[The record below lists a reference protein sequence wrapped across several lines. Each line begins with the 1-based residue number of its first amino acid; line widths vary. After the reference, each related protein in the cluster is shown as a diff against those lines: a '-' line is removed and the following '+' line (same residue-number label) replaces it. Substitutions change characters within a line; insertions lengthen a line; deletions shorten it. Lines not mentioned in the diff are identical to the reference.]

1 MSAAALTRRLRA
13 WGVRT
18 HVVFL
23 CAACILPLLAV
34 SLLATWRLAEAERD
48 TDRVQLQGTAE
59 ALSAAVDLKLQ
70 NAATALSALATSP
83 ALSRATLA
91 EFYRQ
96 CQAIAAEHNA
106 WILLS
111 DTEGQELLNTL
122 DPLEGPQRRL
132 GYREVLNRA
141 FATGTFQVSDLRTT
155 DVRNAPQVTTYLPV
169 VSQDGERLAIMMSF
183 KVAEIARILQQKNL
197 PQSWIV
203 AVVDRNHVILA
214 RNSEPERFVG
224 RQVTPTTDAL
234 MKRTDAATF
243 QSAAHDGTSVFGAFV
258 RSPFSGWTVFIGIPR
273 AEVDGPLRRTFWQIG
288 LAAAALLLVGAGLAT
303 VVGGHLARSLDR
315 VCRAALALAEDLP
328 WVPFRS
334 TIREV
339 NDVVAAHQAADN
351 LLRQRSHERDQ
362 AWALL
367 RDAVDSISE
376 GFVIFDPEDRLVM
389 CNQRYLD
396 LYPQSA
402 PAMVPGT
409 TFEDILRYG
418 LRRGEYVDAVGREQE
433 WMAERLRDH
442 RAATGA
448 IEQHH
453 SDGRWIMV
461 TERRTRNGGIAGLRI
476 DITERKRAQAEAEAA
491 RARIADFAEAA
502 TDWFWETDA
511 EARITFVSDGFEK
524 TAGIPR
530 STVLGRCL
538 YLEHDG
544 VPEPHK
550 ADVLARR
557 PLRDVV
563 IERQH
568 LGKTYFVTFSGKPV
582 YDDKGRFTGYRGTSR
597 NVTAQITADLA
608 LAHQTEVFSTLI
620 DNLPL
625 GVGLVDR
632 DFRWMAFNRA
642 FLELFDLAPDSI
654 KVGDPFGKF
663 VRINAMRGEYGA
675 VGDIETE
682 VRRRMAIAKRPE
694 FFQFERTRPGGR
706 TIDHRRVPLSGGGFV
721 TTYIDVSAARRREDD
736 LRDIRARLER
746 QAEELDMARITAEQ
760 ARESAAAANA
770 AKSRFLANMSHELR
784 TPLNAILG
792 FSEIMSKRL
801 LGPLH
806 GPYQSYAQDIH
817 VSGQYLLRLISD
829 LLDLSKIEVGQMD
842 LREEMVDLPDLANE
856 CMRLL
861 LDKAQAGQVTLETRL
876 PETFPL
882 VFADRLR
889 LKQAL
894 LNLLSNAV
902 KFTPSGGRIEV
913 TGRLL
918 PEGGAVISVA
928 DTGIGMKAAD
938 IALALEPFRQ
948 IDNALTRR
956 TEGTGLGLPLT
967 KALIET
973 HGGSL
978 HIRSEPGRGTQVDLR
993 LPEDRLVRRPGQD
1006 VPVKAGVS

>member
-1 MSAAALTRRLRA
+1 MSAGALTERLRA
-13 WGVRT
+13 LGVRA

-34 SLLATWRLAEAERD
+34 SLLATWRLAEAQRD
-48 TDRVQLQGTAE
+48 TDSVQLKSTAE
-59 ALSAAVDLKLQ
+59 ALSDAVDLKLQ
-70 NAATALSALATSP
+70 NAFTALSALATSP

-96 CQAIAAEHNA
+96 CAAVAAEHNA
-106 WILLS
+106 WILLI
-111 DTEGQELLNTL
+111 DADGTELLNTQDSL
-122 DPLEGPQRRL
+122 DMPPRRL
-132 GYREVLNRA
+132 VLRDVLERA
-141 FATGTFQVSDLRTT
+141 LQTRTFQVSDLRNLNA
-155 DVRNAPQVTTYLPV
+155 RNGPQVSTYLPIFR
-169 VSQDGERLAIMMSF
+169 DGERFALMMSF
-183 KVAEIARILQQKNL
+183 KVDEIARVLRQKNL
-197 PQSWIV
+197 PESWIV
-203 AVVDRNHVILA
+203 ALVDRNRTILA
-214 RNSEPERFVG
+214 RNREMERYVG
-224 RQVTPTTDAL
+224 QQVTPTTRAL
-234 MKRTDAATF
+234 MKTSDAATF
-243 QSAAHDGTSVFGAFV
+243 ESAAHDGTSVFGAFV
-258 RSPFSGWTVFIGIPR
+258 RSSFSGWTVFIAIPQ
-273 AEVDGPLRRTFWQIG
+273 AEVEAPLRRTFWQIG
-288 LAAAALLLVGAGLAT
+288 LAAAALLLLGAGLAALI
-303 VVGGHLARSLDR
+303 GGHLARSLDR
-315 VCRAALALAEDLP
+315 VSRVALALAEDLP

-351 LLRQRSHERDQ
+351 LLRQRSHERDE
-362 AWALL
+362 AEARL

-376 GFVIFDPEDRLVM
+376 GFVIYDPDDRLVM
-389 CNQRYLD
+389 CNQRYLE

-409 TFEDILRYG
+409 RFEDILRYG
-418 LRRGEYVDAVGREQE
+418 LARGEYVDAVGREEE
-433 WMAERLRDH
+433 WLSERLRDH
-442 RAATGA
+442 RAATG
-448 IEQHH
+448 IVEQHH
-453 SDGRWIMV
+453 RDGRWIMV
-461 TERRTRNGGIAGLRI
+461 AERRTRDGGIAGLRI
-476 DITERKRAQAEAEAA
+476 DITERKKAQAEAEAA
-491 RARIADFAEAA
+491 RIRVADFAEAA

-511 EARITFVSDGFEK
+511 ECRLTFVSDGFEK
-524 TAGIPR
+524 ALGFPA
-530 STVLGRCL
+530 SAVLGRCL
-538 YLEHDG
+538 YLEHGG
-544 VPEPHK
+544 VAEPHK

-557 PLRDVV
+557 PLRDVLV
-563 IERQH
+563 ERSD
-568 LGKTYFVTFSGKPV
+568 LGRTYFVKFSGKPV
-582 YDDKGRFTGYRGTSR
+582 YDDRGTFTGYRGTTR
-597 NVTAQITADLA
+597 NVTAEIKADRT

-632 DFRWMAFNRA
+632 EFRWMAFNRA
-642 FLELFDLAPDSI
+642 FLELFDLAPGSI
-654 KVGDPFGKF
+654 EVGDPFEKF
-663 VRINAMRGEYGA
+663 IRINAERGEYGPVDVEA
-675 VGDIETE
+675 EI
-682 VRRRMAIAKRPE
+682 RRRMTIAKRPE
-694 FFQFERTRPGGR
+694 SFQFERTRPGGR
-706 TIDHRRVPLSGGGFV
+706 TIDTRRVPLSGGGFV

-746 QAEELDMARITAEQ
+746 QAAELDAARISAEH

-806 GPYQSYAQDIH
+806 GPYQTYAQDIH

-861 LDKAQAGQVTLETRL
+861 LDKAQASEVTMETRL
-876 PETFPL
+876 PEKFPL

-902 KFTPSGGRIEV
+902 KFTPPGGRVDV

-918 PEGGAVISVA
+918 PDGGAVVTVA
-928 DTGIGMKAAD
+928 DTGIGMRAAD

-956 TEGTGLGLPLT
+956 TEGTGLGLPLAKT
-967 KALIET
+967 LIEM

-978 HIRSEPGRGTQVDLR
+978 QIRSEPGRGTQVDLR
-993 LPEDRLVRRPGQD
+993 LPEDRLVRPPGEEASVQ
-1006 VPVKAGVS
+1006 AGVS

>member
-1 MSAAALTRRLRA
+1 MSATAPKRRPRA
-13 WGVRT
+13 WGVRA

-23 CAACILPLLAV
+23 CVACILPLLAV
-34 SLLATWRLAEAERD
+34 SLLATWRLAEAERG
-48 TDRVQLQGTAE
+48 TDSAQLKSTAE
-59 ALSAAVDLKLQ
+59 ALSSAIDLKLQ

-96 CQAIAAEHNA
+96 CQAVAAEHKA

-111 DTEGQELLNTL
+111 DAEGQELLNTL

-132 GYREVLNRA
+132 AYREVLQRA
-141 FATGTFQVSDLRTT
+141 LATGSFQVSDLRTT

-169 VSQDGERLAIMMSF
+169 VSHDGERLALMLSF
-183 KVAEIARILQQKNL
+183 KVDEIARVLRQKTL
-197 PQSWIV
+197 PESWIV
-203 AVVDRNHVILA
+203 AVVDRTRTILA
-214 RNSEPERFVG
+214 RNRDMDRYVG
-224 RQVTPTTDAL
+224 QKVTPTTEAL
-234 MKRTDAATF
+234 LKTSYAATF
-243 QSAAHDGTSVFGAFV
+243 DSAAHDGTSVFGAFA
-258 RSPFSGWTVFIGIPR
+258 RSAFSGWTVFIAMPQ
-273 AEVDGPLRRTFWQIG
+273 ADVDAPLRRTFWQIG
-288 LAAAALLLVGAGLAT
+288 LAAAALLLLGAGMAAL
-303 VVGGHLARSLDR
+303 VGGHLASSLDR
-315 VCRAALALAEDLP
+315 VSQVALALAEDLP

-334 TIREV
+334 SIREV
-339 NDVVAAHQAADN
+339 NDVVAAHQAADS

-362 AWALL
+362 VWALL

-409 TFEDILRYG
+409 TFEDIVRYG
-418 LRRGEYVDAVGREQE
+418 LRRGEYADAVGREEE
-433 WMAERLRDH
+433 WLAERLREH
-442 RAATGA
+442 RAASGA

-461 TERRTRNGGIAGLRI
+461 TERRTSNGGIAGLRI

-491 RARIADFAEAA
+491 RVRVADFAEAA

-511 EARITFVSDGFEK
+511 ECRLTFVSDGFEK
-524 TAGIPR
+524 ALGFPG
-530 STVLGRCL
+530 SAVLGRCL

-544 VPEPHK
+544 VAEPHK

-557 PLRDVV
+557 PLRDVLA
-563 IERQH
+563 ERSD
-568 LGKTYFVTFSGKPV
+568 LGRTYFVKFSGKPI
-582 YDDKGRFTGYRGTSR
+582 YDDRGRFIGYRGTTR
-597 NVTAQITADLA
+597 NVTAEIAADRA

-632 DFRWMAFNRA
+632 EFRWQAFNRA

-654 KVGDPFGKF
+654 KVGDPFEKF
-663 VRINAMRGEYGA
+663 IRINAERGEYGP
-675 VGDIETE
+675 VGDIEAE

-736 LRDIRARLER
+736 LRDIRERLER
-746 QAEELDMARITAEQ
+746 QAEELDMARIAAEH

-806 GPYQSYAQDIH
+806 GPYHSYAQDIH

-861 LDKAQAGQVTLETRL
+861 LDKAQAGQVTLETSL
-876 PETFPL
+876 PENLPL

-902 KFTPSGGRIEV
+902 KFTPPGGRIEV
-913 TGRLL
+913 TGGLL
-918 PEGGAVISVA
+918 PDGGAMITVA
-928 DTGIGMKAAD
+928 DTGIGMKPAD

-993 LPEDRLVRRPGQD
+993 LPEDRLVRRPSQEA
-1006 VPVKAGVS
+1006 PAKAGVS

>member
-1 MSAAALTRRLRA
+1 
-13 WGVRT
+13 
-18 HVVFL
+18 
-23 CAACILPLLAV
+23 
-34 SLLATWRLAEAERD
+34 
-48 TDRVQLQGTAE
+48 
-59 ALSAAVDLKLQ
+59 
-70 NAATALSALATSP
+70 
-83 ALSRATLA
+83 
-91 EFYRQ
+91 
-96 CQAIAAEHNA
+96 
-106 WILLS
+106 
-111 DTEGQELLNTL
+111 
-122 DPLEGPQRRL
+122 
-132 GYREVLNRA
+132 
-141 FATGTFQVSDLRTT
+141 
-155 DVRNAPQVTTYLPV
+155 
-169 VSQDGERLAIMMSF
+169 MMSF
-183 KVAEIARILQQKNL
+183 KVDEIARVLRQKNL

-203 AVVDRNHVILA
+203 AVVDRNHIILA
-214 RNSEPERFVG
+214 RNRDMDRFVG
-224 RQVTPTTDAL
+224 QQVTPTTEAL
-234 MKRTDAATF
+234 MKTSDATTF
-243 QSAAHDGTSVFGAFV
+243 QSASHDGSSVFGAFV

-273 AEVDGPLRRTFWQIG
+273 SEVDAPLWRTFWQIG
-288 LAAAALLLVGAGLAT
+288 LAAGALLLLGAGLAA

-315 VCRAALALAEDLP
+315 VSHVALALAEDLP

-376 GFVIFDPEDRLVM
+376 GFVIFDPDDRLVM

-396 LYPQSA
+396 LYPESA

-409 TFEDILRYG
+409 TFEDIVRYG
-418 LRRGEYVDAVGREQE
+418 LRRGEYAEAVGREEE
-433 WMAERLRDH
+433 WLAERLRDH
-442 RAATGA
+442 RAAKGNV
-448 IEQHH
+448 EQQH

-491 RARIADFAEAA
+491 QVRVADFAEAA

-511 EARITFVSDGFEK
+511 ESRITFVSEGFEK
-524 TAGIPR
+524 AVGVPK
-530 STVLGRCL
+530 SSVLGRCL

-544 VPEPHK
+544 VPEAHK

-563 IERQH
+563 IERRDD
-568 LGKTYFVTFSGKPV
+568 GKTYFVTFSGKPV

-597 NVTAQITADLA
+597 NVTAEITADRA

-632 DFRWMAFNRA
+632 EFRWMAFNRT
-642 FLELFDLAPDSI
+642 FLELFDLTPDSI
-654 KVGDPFGKF
+654 QIGDPFEKF
-663 VRINAMRGEYGA
+663 IRINTARGEYGP
-675 VGDIETE
+675 VDDIETE

-694 FFQFERTRPGGR
+694 FFQFERVRPGGR

-746 QAEELDMARITAEQ
+746 QAEELDAARISAER

-806 GPYQSYAQDIH
+806 GPYQGYAQDIH

-861 LDKAQAGQVTLETRL
+861 LDKAQASEVTMETRL
-876 PETFPL
+876 PEKFPL

-902 KFTPSGGRIEV
+902 KFTPPGGRVDV

-918 PEGGAVISVA
+918 PDGGAVVTVA
-928 DTGIGMKAAD
+928 DTGIGMRAAD

-956 TEGTGLGLPLT
+956 TEGTGLGLPLAKT
-967 KALIET
+967 LIEM

-978 HIRSEPGRGTQVDLR
+978 QIRSEPGRGTQVDLR
-993 LPEDRLVRRPGQD
+993 LPEDRLVRPPGEEASMQ
-1006 VPVKAGVS
+1006 AGVS